1 MKKSICYLVNSLVL
15 VSSVLV
21 FQQFSPTNHV
31 RAVNVEITQKSFSNQ
46 SVKIISNQYSGTNI
60 PALLTGAKNLVE
72 GNKLTGKTISAV
84 AQYTLNTG
92 ESYYNFKFGSRYYW
106 IDTRACQPIIK
117 IDQMQACNQ
126 PIYFA
131 NSTYGLYNTPAN
143 LDNAQLLIPSQNVP
157 RETLQAIAKYTLTDG
172 TSYYNFKYGTR
183 YFWSDTRAFKNEFTL
198 VKKDFHRYQIRL
210 KSSDFGFYN
219 TPANFHDAK
228 MLIAGTNLGSLK
240 LESVATYTLSDGT
253 SYYNF
258 KYNDRYYW
266 ADTRAFVTEQTI
278 IKRQLTNQQ
287 MRIITSQYSGFNTP
301 ESLPDAKFLIT
312 GKQQLNTVVKVI
324 AKYQT
329 SDGNWFYNYQL
340 GTRYYWT
347 DARAFAPEYNIIK
360 REKISGNIKIKTTQY
375 HAFNTPAP
383 LYNAKQLLT
392 SNQLQ
397 NQKVHVIA
405 RYLVSN
411 NIWYLNYSP

>member
-1 MKKSICYLVNSLVL
+1 MDEKDIFKRLVHQTRIKSDLFTMHPSMSQFLSKVVIDKDNFQHITEGQKEYIVNLQNKVQSQLFDDIDTSLFRDDLDV
-15 VSSVLV
+15 
-21 FQQFSPTNHV
+21 
-31 RAVNVEITQKSFSNQ
+31 NQ

-347 DARAFAPEYNIIK
+347 DARAFAP
-360 REKISGNIKIKTTQY
+360 
-375 HAFNTPAP
+375 
-383 LYNAKQLLT
+383 
-392 SNQLQ
+392 
-397 NQKVHVIA
+397 
-405 RYLVSN
+405 
-411 NIWYLNYSP
+411 